1 MITFVIKMNIKYYSK
16 KEDFW
21 IWEDLYPVL
30 QLNDKF
36 LELFDF
42 FIVFPDSLNM

>member
-1 MITFVIKMNIKYYSK
+1 MTTAQKLAEEES
-16 KEDFW
+16 
-21 IWEDLYPVL
+21 EDLYPVL